1 MVDSRVTGTNP
12 GGGNPPGDRTPP
24 PPTNPPATPPETP
37 PDQRVLGAVREVL
50 GAVRNP
56 GQVLGAVRTG
66 DRSAMLL
73 CGAIAALAA
82 MFLAFWAAFFNIL

>member
-1 MVDSRVTGTNP
+1 MRSRKKKVSG
-12 GGGNPPGDRTPP
+12 RRSLL
-24 PPTNPPATPPETP
+24 A
-37 PDQRVLGAVREVL
+37 GAL
-50 GAVRNP
+50 AFMLACGAVRNP

-82 MFLAFWAAFFNIL
+82 MFLAFWAAFFKKLRSKFNKI